1 MTGFV
6 IRLIILCAV
15 IFGVAFGIAWAIK
28 NRHVKRKDH
37 EREEAKTRIAAL
49 KRSLEEREIS
59 VEEYDQLSRQI
70 YKDCQDKGIELDDL

>member
-28 NRHVKRKDH
+28 NRHVKRKDN
-37 EREEAKTRIAAL
+37 EREEARTRIAAL
-49 KRSLEEREIS
+49 KRSLEEQEIS

-70 YKDCQDKGIELDDL
+70 YKDCQDKGIEIDDL